1 MNLKNKRNQNTLYH
15 ILLYFILPFGDY
27 DFLLI
32 IQIPSFVHVLNFTDF
47 MIKLTIPYLK
57 DLPSGKLH
65 LIDGLS
71 QH

>member
-1 MNLKNKRNQNTLYH
+1 MNLKNKRNKNNLYY

-32 IQIPSFVHVLNFTDF
+32 ILIPSFVHVLNFTDF

-57 DLPSGKLH
+57 DLPAGKLH
-65 LIDGLS
+65 FIDGLS